1 MSGKIDVLNYENQ
14 LILASARKKL
24 QEELKKTD
32 NSRTPVVKAAASILT
47 ATEMDLLNYIT
58 DDFKKLLVI
67 GAKARSKVVVNH
79 LDHVMSLSEAM
90 KCVDLGTGSYG
101 GHIARSVK
109 APGPTNGHN
118 IVRPHERIHSQ
129 DAFTAKESAALIC
142 KSKDIVHAPFDP
154 NPEGGALSA
163 GRKTLN
169 LHNFD
174 VDLRS
179 DEKNSFVKEIEQ
191 FNKMLETRRKEKDE
205 EKKKLSMSVARWEG
219 KLKERRASE
228 RLVRTNSQSDIP
240 TDDSIGIRFPA
251 YAQLL
256 ELPAPMESREV
267 MYSDRYLR
275 EKEAEIKAA
284 AAAKAAEELAALQ
297 ENEEKAILESAL
309 ALKAAQGKDAH
320 HREKE
325 TKKLTQERKRGRLWR
340 YFVTKLHASC
350 EKVTLTELDDLSY
363 MICPSELIT
372 NIVYYICIVL
382 GITPEWHAAKRSI
395 FKESGSFLSFLLA
408 VNPMDIPIRRLRKAV
423 SFKNESNIRN
433 LTIQKACRSCSM
445 TVVEHLCDWVLNFD
459 ALANFIIA
467 IEARKERF
475 IPDIVDYDPSTTSG
489 SLPSSPKIDII
500 GSTTNEHKAFSPK
513 SSMSSIKDIMI
524 PKAKRQAIA
533 AAMRERS
540 DDLQA
545 ENKRHKELVQRAT
558 RKYKHCGLKIT
569 DPHEVSL
576 SKLNT
581 HTPVPPSPIK
591 KKTRIVIDY
600 NKLAAESSSK
610 PTSPAKSGKTRKAV
624 TAKNLVNDAIVN
636 PALARSSSSSS
647 SIRSEVRLSPKSAL
661 THFDFNALVGGSV
674 TSLSHEYD
682 SVNPVPATNPSKW
695 ELADETDSVWQKM
708 ALAARLEDMQLED
721 EDDAQHSPKH
731 ASSMNMNTQDNGE
744 EDEYADEFMN
754 EGSGGETSQHHTFLP
769 IWDDP
774 APAVHPPVIRPVSP
788 SASPTP
794 NSHSSHA
801 SHHGQDQGASITHV
815 HRAQHDDGEE
825 EEDPY
830 GFDDAWEDE

>member
-32 NSRTPVVKAAASILT
+32 NSRTPVLKAAASILT

-67 GAKARSKVVVNH
+67 GAKVRSKVVVNH

-142 KSKDIVHAPFDP
+142 KSKDIIHASFDP
-154 NPEGGALSA
+154 NPEGSALSA

-191 FNKMLETRRKEKDE
+191 FNQMLETRRKQKDE
-205 EKKKLSMSVARWEG
+205 EKQKLCKSVERWEG

-228 RLVRTNSQSDIP
+228 RLVRRNSEFDMP

-251 YAQLL
+251 YGHLL

-297 ENEEKAILESAL
+297 EDEEKDILESAL
-309 ALKAAQGKDAH
+309 ASKAAQGKDAH
-320 HREKE
+320 QIEKE
-325 TKKLTQERKRGRLWR
+325 TKKLRQERRRRRLWR
-340 YFVTKLHASC
+340 YFLTKLHASC
-350 EKVTLTELDDLSY
+350 EKVTSTELDDLSY
-363 MICPSELIT
+363 MICPSELVA

-395 FKESGSFLSFLLA
+395 FKESSSFLSFLQA

-423 SFKNESNIRN
+423 SFKNESNISN

-475 IPDIVDYDPSTTSG
+475 IPDIVDYDPSNTSG
-489 SLPSSPKIDII
+489 SLPSSPKIDIS
-500 GSTTNEHKAFSPK
+500 GSVTSEHKAFSPK

-524 PKAKRQAIA
+524 PKAKRKAIA

-540 DDLQA
+540 EDLQA
-545 ENKRHKELVQRAT
+545 ENERHKKLVQRAS

-581 HTPVPPSPIK
+581 PPASPIK
-591 KKTRIVIDY
+591 KKTRVVIDY
-600 NKLAAESSSK
+600 SKLAAESSSK
-610 PTSPAKSGKTRKAV
+610 PTSPAKSKQTGEAV
-624 TAKNLVNDAIVN
+624 TMKNLVNDAIAN
-636 PALARSSSSSS
+636 PALARSNSSSSS
-647 SIRSEVRLSPKSAL
+647 VRSEVRPKSAL

-682 SVNPVPATNPSKW
+682 PVNPVPATNPSKW

-708 ALAARLEDMQLED
+708 AQAARLEDVQLDDD
-721 EDDAQHSPKH
+721 EDGAQRSPKL
-731 ASSMNMNTQDNGE
+731 ASSMNMNTQDNDE

-754 EGSGGETSQHHTFLP
+754 EGSGGETSQHHTYLP

-774 APAVHPPVIRPVSP
+774 APAVHPAVIRPVSL

-801 SHHGQDQGASITHV
+801 SHHGQDQGASITQV
-815 HRAQHDDGEE
+815 HRTQHDDGEE

-830 GFDDAWEDE
+830 GFDDAWED